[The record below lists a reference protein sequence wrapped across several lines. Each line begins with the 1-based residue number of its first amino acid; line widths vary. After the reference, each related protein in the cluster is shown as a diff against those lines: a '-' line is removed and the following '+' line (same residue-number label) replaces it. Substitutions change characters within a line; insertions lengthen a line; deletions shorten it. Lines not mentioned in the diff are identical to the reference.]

1 MYMIKEMP
9 LNERPRERLVDY
21 GAKNLTD
28 HELLAILLRTGT
40 KELSVL
46 EMAKTI
52 LYEIGG
58 LKALEEKT
66 VDELTDIKG
75 IGLTK
80 AVVLLAAIELG
91 KRTLSSWS
99 EGIKILSQKDVFNLM
114 HHELGSLKQEVLI
127 ALYLDTKAHLI
138 QKKEIFVGG
147 LNQSLIHPR
156 EIFKY
161 AVKCSAFQVIL
172 VHNHPSGDPEPSP
185 QDIEITKRIIE
196 AGNMMQ
202 IQVVDHV
209 IITHD
214 KSTSIMSYIHKN

>member
-1 MYMIKEMP
+1 MIKEMP

-21 GAKNLTD
+21 GAKNLAD

-66 VDELTDIKG
+66 VDELTEIKG

-91 KRTLSSWS
+91 KRTMSTWS
-99 EGIKILSQKDVFNLM
+99 EGIKILSQKDVFNLL

-172 VHNHPSGDPEPSP
+172 AHNHPSGDPEPSP
-185 QDIEITKRIIE
+185 QDIDITKRIIE

-214 KSTSIMSYIHKN
+214 KSTSIMAYIHKKNG